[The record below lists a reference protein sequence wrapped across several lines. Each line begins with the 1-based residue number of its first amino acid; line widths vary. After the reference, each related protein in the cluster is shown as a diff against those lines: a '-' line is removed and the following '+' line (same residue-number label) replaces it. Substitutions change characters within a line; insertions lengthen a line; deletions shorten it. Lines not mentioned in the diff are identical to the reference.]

1 MNAET
6 IQRLVRLEV
15 DLGDAGKEE
24 EALQTFRLRLVAED
38 AELVRRVRDR
48 LAERFTDAKEHGATL
63 RELAE
68 ISGYSIETVRK
79 WIEKANTQQKGSK

>member
-6 IQRLVRLEV
+6 IGRLHRLEIECQN
-15 DLGDAGKEE
+15 DGQEE
-24 EALQTFRLRLVAED
+24 QALQTFRLRLVAED

-48 LAERFTDAKEHGATL
+48 LATRFADAKEHGATL

-79 WIEKANTQQKGSK
+79 WIEKATQQKGSK

>member
-6 IQRLVRLEV
+6 IDRLHRLEL
-15 DLGDAGKEE
+15 DLENAGKEA

-48 LAERFTDAKEHGATL
+48 LATRFADAKENGATL

-79 WIEKANTQQKGSK
+79 WIEKSTQQEGPK